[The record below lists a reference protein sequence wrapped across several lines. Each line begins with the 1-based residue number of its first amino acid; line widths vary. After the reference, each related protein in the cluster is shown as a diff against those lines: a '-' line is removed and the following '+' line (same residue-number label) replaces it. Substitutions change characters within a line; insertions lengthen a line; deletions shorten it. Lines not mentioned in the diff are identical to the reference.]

1 MRHKLVN
8 KKDYVSNP
16 KSDGY
21 RCIHLVY
28 RFVSDKGKQ
37 NYNGLLVEIQIRSK
51 LQHLWATAVETV
63 DFFTNQAIKSNQGD
77 KDWKDFFKLV
87 SSAFAK
93 LEKSSTIVEDTPNNE
108 KELCLCIKEKE
119 VKLNAMKNMELWTKS
134 IKSFDDLK
142 NKKQDTAFFLLELDA
157 GLNRL
162 NISADSK
169 AEEAKALDDY
179 AYSEQKIYGRTECD
193 VVLVG
198 VDNLVDLKEAYPN
211 YFLDTAK
218 FIKRLERILKKY

>member
-1 MRHKLVN
+1 
-8 KKDYVSNP
+8 
-16 KSDGY
+16 
-21 RCIHLVY
+21 
-28 RFVSDKGKQ
+28 
-37 NYNGLLVEIQIRSK
+37 
-51 LQHLWATAVETV
+51 
-63 DFFTNQAIKSNQGD
+63 
-77 KDWKDFFKLV
+77 
-87 SSAFAK
+87 
-93 LEKSSTIVEDTPNNE
+93 
-108 KELCLCIKEKE
+108 
-119 VKLNAMKNMELWTKS
+119 MKLWTKS